1 MNTTFA
7 HSVRSLSPLSLALL
21 LLLVIIG
28 GACTKSNEDDSLEL
42 LSTVPADASAVAVL
56 NLNTIVDRC
65 GGSVKDGKITDPGKL
80 DDLARKMLKADQQKV
95 ALRLLSPESGIECSS
110 AVYFAYRGQDYL
122 YALVADEEALR
133 KSIDALWPGEW
144 LTTGKVTHKNRAAIC
159 NGRFLLLPNADASVA
174 ETFANLSEPES
185 FSSNEYAATLA
196 KSTDAMCA
204 WATIEG
210 MMKASS
216 LSFSEQTMAKMAL
229 GMSFNSP
236 KYLTAT
242 ANIDSD
248 GTTVTASI
256 LDANMKPAKCEL
268 QLSKLD
274 TKLIASLGGNA
285 NTVVA
290 ASVSEKLVKQFV
302 QLAQSFG
309 GNMPQAYNDA
319 LGSLDGTVVIAL
331 SEDMSKID
339 SDNVG
344 YKGAIQTN
352 GKNNATLLQA
362 LEAFTGKATIDGNTF
377 LFGNEGYGNGIA
389 PLADVAKRFEGA
401 WLGVATAVPVAD
413 TKETGCL
420 YLTLIPDG
428 NSLKLKAYMQVK

>member
-7 HSVRSLSPLSLALL
+7 RSVRSLSPLSLALL

-56 NLNTIVDRC
+56 NLNIIVDRC
-65 GGSVKDGKITDPGKL
+65 GGSVKGGKIIDPGKL
-80 DDLARKMLKADQQKV
+80 DDLARKMLKPDQQKV
-95 ALRLLSPESGIECSS
+95 ALWLLSSESGIECSS

-122 YALVADEEALR
+122 YALVTDVEALR
-133 KSIDALWPGEW
+133 NSIDNLWPGEW

-159 NGRFLLLPNADASVA
+159 NGRLLLLPNADASVA

-185 FSSNEYAATLA
+185 FSSNGYAATLA

-216 LSFSEQTMAKMAL
+216 LSFSEQAMAKMAL
-229 GMSFNSP
+229 GMSFNTP

-242 ANIDSD
+242 ADIDSD

-319 LGSLDGTVVIAL
+319 LASLDGTLVIAL
-331 SEDMSKID
+331 SEDLSKID

-389 PLADVAKRFEGA
+389 PLADVAKQFEGA

-413 TKETGCL
+413 TKETGSL